1 MTQTT
6 SDTST
11 ATTSWT
17 GQSVPRIED
26 DRLLKANGEFGDD
39 TPIHGLAYVHFV
51 RSPYAHARI
60 TSIDVTGCDEIP
72 GYVGCLLP
80 DEAATLTN
88 PFVELQP
95 EPWSNE
101 DDRCLASGGKVR
113 YAGEPVVAVAGAS
126 REAARDAAA
135 AVVIEY
141 EQLDVLVD
149 AKAAVADGAP
159 VLHEAVGGN
168 VGWHGAWDC
177 GDIGFAL
184 EHADHVIEVDELH
197 FHRFSATPL
206 ENSVITCEYDAGMDV
221 FKFIGGCAMPQFTI
235 FMIGAALGHSAERI
249 HVVSKDF
256 GGSFGVKI
264 GMYVPATAVAL
275 LARKYRRPMRWVET
289 RTEHHWMGGHANE
302 RTFLDVRMA
311 IQNDGTVLGLEYRCL
326 DDIGAY
332 SRYEP
337 LGGVIWSQV
346 ANACYQIKHL
356 KVDYTT
362 VYTNK
367 GPVHPVRGYSRMQHL
382 WVVERMMDIAAHKLG
397 FDPVEFRLTNYIQPD
412 QYPYTTVNGCVYD
425 SGDLPQSLNKVLD
438 LIDYD
443 KMRAL
448 QAERRGTGRRI
459 GIGIGST
466 LDSGT
471 NNFGQARIINAYLPF
486 AGNTEGGLVRM
497 GQDGSIYA
505 VTGGVAFGQGHETTS
520 AQVIADML
528 GITPG
533 EVFVHRGG
541 DSSLSAQ
548 TGFSGS
554 YASQFAVTGIGAL
567 INATKKLVD
576 EIKTVGAAMLQAP
589 KDDLVLEGGFVKVAS
604 DHERALPFAAIAG
617 TVFFAPGAL
626 PDDVADEVNLV
637 GRAVYRA
644 PLALPDVDKKY
655 GNLTLTYAT
664 QVHACVVEI
673 DDETGETTLL
683 AYAMVDDCGTPINPM
698 IIEGQVQGAT
708 VHGIGAALFE
718 NFGYSPEGQLLG
730 GNFYDYHAPTAY
742 DLPTLRY
749 GSVVSPS
756 PFTPIGAK
764 GMGEGGGAPQHTV
777 CAAIQ
782 DALGADAGMVLDSHN
797 PPERVLDLVNGQGA
811 ERVRVLR

>member
-1 MTQTT
+1 MTETDARETTAQQTW
-6 SDTST
+6 SGR
-11 ATTSWT
+11 A
-17 GQSVPRIED
+17 VPRKED
-26 DRLLKANGEFGDD
+26 GRLLRAEGEFGDD
-39 TPIHGLAYVHFV
+39 TPIARLAHVFFV
-51 RSPYAHARI
+51 RSPYAHATI
-60 TSIDVTGCDEIP
+60 TDIDMSACAEVD
-72 GYVGCLLP
+72 GYLGCLLP
-80 DEAATLTN
+80 DEVDALTE

-95 EPWSNE
+95 EPAARE
-101 DDRCLASGGKVR
+101 EDRCLANGGKVR
-113 YAGEPVVAVAGAS
+113 FVGEPVVAVAGLT

-135 AVVIEY
+135 AVVVSY
-141 EQLDVLVD
+141 EPLPVTVE
-149 AKAAVADGAP
+149 AAAALAPQAP
-159 VLHEAVGGN
+159 VVHEGVGSN
-168 VGWHGAWDC
+168 VAWHGEWDC
-177 GDIGFAL
+177 GDIDFAL
-184 EHADHVIEVDELH
+184 EHADHVIEVDRLH

-206 ENSVITCEYDAGMDV
+206 ECSVITCDYDAGMDT
-221 FKFIGGCAMPQFTI
+221 FEFIGGCAMPQFTI
-235 FMIGAALGHSAERI
+235 FMLASALRQSAEKI
-249 HVVSKDF
+249 QIVSKDF

-275 LARKYRRPMRWVET
+275 LARKYRRPMRWTES

-302 RTFLDVRMA
+302 RTFTDVKLA
-311 IQNDGTVLGLEYRCL
+311 VQDDGMVLGLSYKAL

-346 ANACYQIKHL
+346 ANACYQLKHL
-356 KVDYTT
+356 RVDYTS

-367 GPVHPVRGYSRMQHL
+367 GPVHPVRGYSRMQHIWL
-382 WVVERMMDIAAHKLG
+382 VERMMDIAATKLG
-397 FDPVEFRLTNYIQPD
+397 FDPVEFRLKNYVQPD

-425 SGDLPQSLNKVLD
+425 SGNLPLSLRKALD

-443 KMRAL
+443 KMRVL
-448 QAERRGTGRRI
+448 QAERKGTGRRI

-471 NNFGQARIINAYLPF
+471 NNFAQARIINAYLPF

-505 VTGGVAFGQGHETTS
+505 VTGGVAFGQGHETTA
-520 AQVIADML
+520 AQVVADML
-528 GITPG
+528 GLTPDDIY
-533 EVFVHRGG
+533 VHRGG

-576 EIKTVGAAMLQAP
+576 DILRVGGAMLGVSP
-589 KDDLVLEGGFVKVAS
+589 DELVLEGGFVKVAGNP
-604 DHERALPFAAIAG
+604 EAALPFAAIGG

-626 PDDVADEVNLV
+626 PNDVADEVNLV

-644 PLALPDVDKKY
+644 PLDIPDVAKKY

-664 QVHACVVEI
+664 QVHACVLEI

-683 AYAMVDDCGTPINPM
+683 KYAMVDDCGTPINPM

-708 VHGIGAALFE
+708 VHGLSAALFE
-718 NFGYSPEGQLLG
+718 HFAYNADGQLLAS
-730 GNFYDYHAPTAY
+730 NFYDYHAATAY
-742 DLPTLRY
+742 DLPTLAY
-749 GSVVSPS
+749 DSVVSPS

-782 DALGADAGMVLDSHN
+782 DAMGDAGVVLDSHN
-797 PPERVLDLVNGQGA
+797 PPERVLALVNGQGA
-811 ERVRVLR
+811 DRVTVRR